1 MACDFGSSSP
11 QGTGC
16 PACFW
21 HMRPNP
27 GNDLADAD
35 AIPGLV
41 DSAWAILT
49 DCTLLPLIHA
59 TFKTE
64 KENAHFSKFLSRNGF
79 TLCVTA

>member
-16 PACFW
+16 PARFW

-64 KENAHFSKFLSRNGF
+64 KENAHFSKFLSRNRF